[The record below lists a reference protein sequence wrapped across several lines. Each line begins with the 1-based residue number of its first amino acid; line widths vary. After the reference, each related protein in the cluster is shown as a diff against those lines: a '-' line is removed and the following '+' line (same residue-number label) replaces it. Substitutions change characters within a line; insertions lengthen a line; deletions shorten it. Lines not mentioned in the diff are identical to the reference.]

1 MYYFNRVPP
10 APSRVKGA
18 YHGSEIAYAFGNLIV
33 APFAANADGAQP
45 KWEDVDRKLADTMS
59 SYWVNFAATGD
70 PNGKNLPKWPAFKPV
85 KGEVVMSFGNTTEV
99 KPVPNKAGLDF
110 LDTYFEEQ
118 RKSPGTAAGS
128 R

>member
-1 MYYFNRVPP
+1 
-10 APSRVKGA
+10 
-18 YHGSEIAYAFGNLIV
+18 
-33 APFAANADGAQP
+33 
-45 KWEDVDRKLADTMS
+45 MS
-59 SYWVNFAATGD
+59 SYWVNFATTGD

-110 LDTYFEEQ
+110 LDTYFEELRQ
-118 RKSPGTAAGS
+118 APTTSGS